1 VRPTE
6 GDRPIDEEETV
17 RVGVEERETERVD
30 GGVIPVDETEVL
42 VRGWV
47 GVDDLEIGVGFET
60 GAEARDL
67 TGVEERLGT
76 VRVVVI
82 GADGLGPVRDGTRFV
97 GVEGRELNEAV
108 LVLRAVV
115 LLMLLLLRWTDERV
129 TELLLTGR
137 VVVMLLF
144 PFSEGCIVLESCQ
157 GKVIVIILARDV
169 KN

>member
-1 VRPTE
+1 M
-6 GDRPIDEEETV
+6 DDEETV
-17 RVGVEERETERVD
+17 RVGVEERETEQVD
-30 GGVIPVDETEVL
+30 GGAIPLDETEVL
-42 VRGWV
+42 VRGRV
-47 GVDDLEIGVGFET
+47 GVDDLEDGVGFDT

-82 GADGLGPVRDGTRFV
+82 GADGLGLVRDGTRLV

-115 LLMLLLLRWTDERV
+115 LLMLLLLDWTDERV

-137 VVVMLLF
+137 VVVVLLC
-144 PFSEGCIVLESCQ
+144 PLSKGCTVLESCQ
-157 GKVIVIILARDV
+157 GKIIEIILARQV